1 MRKYFLA
8 SILFL
13 FALISLTTLRSI
25 VPDLLYKQGL
35 AFLIAFVL
43 FFALSQIPFAFF
55 LKYSRY
61 LYLAINAVLL
71 GLLIWGRVSRGIV
84 AWIQLPFGFRFQP
97 SQIAAPITALYLAS
111 LFPKEKRF
119 TWLEL
124 WQTVAIILIPT
135 ALILFE
141 PDFGTA
147 FVFFL
152 AMSVFIFFN
161 RLDFQ
166 KFISLVSLGVIA
178 FSMLWLFVLEDYQ
191 KARLFGFSN
200 LQQNQELQVAREET
214 SAEYNARQALIAV
227 GSGKFWGRGL
237 GQGVQ
242 SQLRFLPER
251 QTDFIFASF
260 AEEWGFIGASV
271 ILFLY
276 FIFLLFILR
285 YAYRIKKF
293 PEKLY
298 ILSVFTMFLTQL
310 FINIGMNLA
319 LIPITGITLPFLSYG
334 GSSVISFF
342 FALGILQS
350 ILNSYQKKEVLSF
363 Y

>member
-1 MRKYFLA
+1 VRKYFLA

-13 FALISLTTLRSI
+13 FALISLTILRSI
-25 VPDLLYKQGL
+25 VPDLLYKQSL
-35 AFLIAFVL
+35 AFLLAFIV
-43 FFALSQIPFAFF
+43 FFVLSQIPFSFF
-55 LKYSRY
+55 LRYSRF
-61 LYLAINAVLL
+61 LYIALNLLLL
-71 GLLIWGRVSRGIV
+71 GLLIWGRVSRGIT
-84 AWIQLPFGFRFQP
+84 AWISLPFGFRFQP
-97 SQIAAPITALYLAS
+97 SQMAVPITALYLAS
-111 LFPKEKRF
+111 LLTKEKKLNWF
-119 TWLEL
+119 EL
-124 WQTVAIILIPT
+124 AQVVTIILIPT

-147 FVFFL
+147 FVFFV
-152 AMSVFIFFN
+152 AMSIFVIFN

-166 KFISLVSLGVIA
+166 KILSLFSLGIIA
-178 FSMLWLFVLEDYQ
+178 FSALWLFVLEDYQ
-191 KARLFGFSN
+191 KSRLFGFSN
-200 LQQNQELQVAREET
+200 LQQNQQLILNQEET

-260 AEEWGFIGASV
+260 AEEWGFLGAV
-271 ILFLY
+271 IILSLY
-276 FIFLLFILR
+276 FVFLLFIWINASR
-285 YAYRIKKF
+285 VSKF
-293 PEKLY
+293 SEKLY
-298 ILSVFTMFLTQL
+298 IISIFTMFLTQL

-334 GSSVISFF
+334 GSSIISFF
-342 FALGILQS
+342 FSLGILQS
-350 ILNSYQKKEVLSF
+350 IIANYQKEAALKI

>member
-1 MRKYFLA
+1 MRKFFLG

-13 FALISLTTLRSI
+13 FSLISLITLRSV
-25 VPDLLYKQGL
+25 VPDLLYKQGIAL
-35 AFLIAFVL
+35 LIAFAL
-43 FFALSQIPFAFF
+43 FFTLSQIPFS
-55 LKYSRY
+55 LMMKYSRY
-61 LYLAINAVLL
+61 LYLFINIILL

-84 AWIQLPFGFRFQP
+84 AWITLPFGFKFQP
-97 SQIAAPITALYLAS
+97 SQIAAPFTALYLAS
-111 LFPKEKRF
+111 LFPKEKKF
-119 TWLEL
+119 TWREL

-161 RLDFQ
+161 RLDFR
-166 KFISLVSLGVIA
+166 KFLSLVSIGLLSFG
-178 FSMLWLFVLEDYQ
+178 MLWTFVLEDYQ

-200 LQQNQELQVAREET
+200 LQQNQELTVTEEET

-260 AEEWGFIGASV
+260 AEEWGFLGTSLI
-271 ILFLY
+271 IFLY
-276 FIFLLFILR
+276 FSFLLFILR
-285 YAYRIKKF
+285 YAYLVEKF
-293 PEKLY
+293 SAKLY
-298 ILSVFTMFLTQL
+298 LLAIFTMFLTQL

-342 FALGILQS
+342 FALGIIQS

>member
-1 MRKYFLA
+1 MM
-8 SILFL
+8 
-13 FALISLTTLRSI
+13 
-25 VPDLLYKQGL
+25 
-35 AFLIAFVL
+35 
-43 FFALSQIPFAFF
+43 
-55 LKYSRY
+55 KYSRY
-61 LYLAINAVLL
+61 LYLFINIILL

-84 AWIQLPFGFRFQP
+84 AWITLPFGFKFQP
-97 SQIAAPITALYLAS
+97 SQIAAPFTALYLAS
-111 LFPKEKRF
+111 LFPKEKKF
-119 TWLEL
+119 TWQEL
-124 WQTVAIILIPT
+124 WQIVAIILIPT

-161 RLDFQ
+161 RLDLQ
-166 KFISLVSLGVIA
+166 KFFSLVSIGLLSFG
-178 FSMLWLFVLEDYQ
+178 MLWTFVLEDYQ

-200 LQQNQELQVAREET
+200 LQQNQELTVTEEET

-260 AEEWGFIGASV
+260 AEEWGFLGTSLI
-271 ILFLY
+271 IFLY
-276 FIFLLFILR
+276 FSFLLFLLR
-285 YAYRIKKF
+285 YASLVEKF
-293 PEKLY
+293 SARLY
-298 ILSVFTMFLTQL
+298 MLAIFTMFLTQL

-342 FALGILQS
+342 FALGIVQS